1 MNPAYEAHPD
11 DDDGF
16 TDSDQ
21 EDASEPTEVE
31 KVIAFSQFC
40 MCSSELGKITDLSQ
54 KDQDIFIDLNL
65 LWDLDN
71 YW

>member
-31 KVIAFSQFC
+31 KVIAFSQLC
-40 MCSSELGKITDLSQ
+40 MCSSELGNITDLQS
-54 KDQDIFIDLNL
+54 KGSIYFH
-65 LWDLDN
+65 
-71 YW
+71 